1 MSDQDWTRI
10 ARSAID
16 EAFTGSMDAEEGAFL
31 LRTTADLLQ
40 KLWDGGIIPD
50 RLWTRIVVQGAI
62 SVLRSTANQIDP
74 PSEE

>member
-16 EAFTGSMDAEEGAFL
+16 EAFTGAMDADEGAFL
-31 LRTTADLLQ
+31 LRTTAELLG
-40 KLWDGGIIPD
+40 KLWEGGIIPD

-62 SVLRSTANQIDP
+62 SVLHSTANQIDP
-74 PSEE
+74 PSEV